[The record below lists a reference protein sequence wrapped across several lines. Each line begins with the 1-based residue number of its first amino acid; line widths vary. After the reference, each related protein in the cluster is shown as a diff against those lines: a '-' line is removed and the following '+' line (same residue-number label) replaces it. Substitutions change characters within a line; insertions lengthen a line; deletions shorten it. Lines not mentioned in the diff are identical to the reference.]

1 MIIVTTPANMTEQT
15 LFPTPL
21 RVCQTC
27 RYCTPKQS
35 EGPIG
40 LFCNALDVLTPGFT
54 EEAKRIGQVPP
65 PEANSPTSIFWAV
78 LKHCGDERKYWEGA

>member
-1 MIIVTTPANMTEQT
+1 MATT
-15 LFPTPL
+15 TPL

-40 LFCNALDVLTPGFT
+40 LFCENPAVRGYYHDGNVTP
-54 EEAKRIGQVPP
+54 Q
-65 PEANSPTSIFWAV
+65 NSPTSIFWAV
-78 LKHCGDERKYWEGA
+78 LKHCGDERKYWEGT